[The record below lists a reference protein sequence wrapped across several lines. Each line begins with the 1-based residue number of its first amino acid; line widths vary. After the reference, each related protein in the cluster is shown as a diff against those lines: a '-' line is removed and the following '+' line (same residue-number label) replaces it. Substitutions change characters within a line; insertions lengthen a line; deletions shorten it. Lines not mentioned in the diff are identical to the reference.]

1 MAQYCERQT
10 LCIFGGHELSIF
22 QECVV
27 DLEKTNLSSYYGFT
41 MLTGPVVGLS
51 AIYGVDVYRCA
62 REVRYK
68 YCWAVLIFTLYIH
81 YFVSREETKETD
93 CLRMLD

>member
-1 MAQYCERQT
+1 
-10 LCIFGGHELSIF
+10 
-22 QECVV
+22 
-27 DLEKTNLSSYYGFT
+27 
-41 MLTGPVVGLS
+41 MLTGPVVGLA

-81 YFVSREETKETD
+81 YFVSREETKKPTACVCSTD
-93 CLRMLD
+93 KMLF